1 MSSTFA
7 RSKAEAR
14 AGESG
19 SEMGTYRNTAPRPS
33 NFGSPCAPQRVAIV
47 TYACVVSSF
56 GILCLLA
63 GAVWG
68 VKYYNEQ
75 LVECKAVRL
84 NSFLL
89 YYLRDCAFEG
99 HYVRKYSHSV
109 CETACRVCGNIKKK
123 QLTAVI
129 IWFT

>member
-1 MSSTFA
+1 
-7 RSKAEAR
+7 
-14 AGESG
+14 
-19 SEMGTYRNTAPRPS
+19 MGTYRNTAPRPS

-89 YYLRDCAFEG
+89 YYLRDCAFEE
-99 HYVRKYSHSV
+99 HYVKNILILFAKLHV
-109 CETACRVCGNIKKK
+109 GFPETLKK
-123 QLTAVI
+123 TI
-129 IWFT
+129 N